1 MASGTSRTK
10 SYLKEKMWIGLRM
23 VYMTSAWF
31 SKAEDFYNDACMDS
45 ARYWYKKAAE
55 EDHVEA
61 QFKLADMMQRGC
73 GGPVCKLGAMV

>member
-1 MASGTSRTK
+1 
-10 SYLKEKMWIGLRM
+10 MWIGLRM